1 MLKRTR
7 NAKEINIYISGTRKN
22 NLTDIEKL
30 NKKVLQDIQN
40 FKISNPFLVE
50 MDYTTGNYS
59 LSRLGVFY
67 NQILAFYNSLEN
79 NHKKKFLEL
88 LKLQFKNIV
97 TITKTQKESPL
108 EIKKLKSEIQKELE
122 SKIRMSMS
130 MEFDNSFTKRAKEIQ
145 DELKNLFNI
154 SVDDDILSKYV
165 SSEKY
170 YKKAKNRMLF
180 SSSLKKL
187 KEIRKNQISKFNFD
201 TTDLDK
207 IICFKE
213 KNFQLK
219 DVFYK
224 KELDKKTIE
233 FLSLLGYKTLNNK
246 MILEV

>member
-1 MLKRTR
+1 M
-7 NAKEINIYISGTRKN
+7 N
-22 NLTDIEKL
+22 
-30 NKKVLQDIQN
+30 
-40 FKISNPFLVE
+40 
-50 MDYTTGNYS
+50 YTTGNYS
-59 LSRLGVFY
+59 LSRLGIFY

-88 LKLQFKNIV
+88 LKLRFKNTV
-97 TITKTQKESPL
+97 TITKTQQESPL

-122 SKIRMSMS
+122 GKIRMSMS

-145 DELKNLFNI
+145 DELKSLFNI
-154 SVDDDILSKYV
+154 SVDDKILSKYV

-180 SSSLKKL
+180 NSSLKKL
-187 KEIRKNQISKFNFD
+187 KEMRKNQISEFNFD

-207 IICFKE
+207 IIYFTE

>member
-1 MLKRTR
+1 
-7 NAKEINIYISGTRKN
+7 
-22 NLTDIEKL
+22 
-30 NKKVLQDIQN
+30 
-40 FKISNPFLVE
+40 
-50 MDYTTGNYS
+50 
-59 LSRLGVFY
+59 
-67 NQILAFYNSLEN
+67 
-79 NHKKKFLEL
+79 
-88 LKLQFKNIV
+88 
-97 TITKTQKESPL
+97 
-108 EIKKLKSEIQKELE
+108 
-122 SKIRMSMS
+122 MS

-180 SSSLKKL
+180 NSSLKKL

-213 KNFQLK
+213 KNIQLK

-246 MILEV
+246 MILDI